1 MAHELLL
8 LAGLHDDGNPGDEVG
23 GLLAHL
29 GRLVVQPPEDGAADL
44 GQVRLHPLA
53 QAVHDCAESVQHHHV
68 LGGLFLRKKNKT
80 VYNLCL
86 YDTQLGQRGG
96 TGKEREGTSRRP

>member
-1 MAHELLL
+1 
-8 LAGLHDDGNPGDEVG
+8 
-23 GLLAHL
+23 
-29 GRLVVQPPEDGAADL
+29 
-44 GQVRLHPLA
+44 
-53 QAVHDCAESVQHHHV
+53 
-68 LGGLFLRKKNKT
+68 LFLRKKNKT